1 MSIFGA
7 ANILLPQV
15 EDLSKWSVIAC
26 DQFTSQPE
34 YWTKVKNYVGE
45 APSALN
51 ITLPEVYLCED
62 NTPRINNINATME
75 AYHPLFKEYPQ
86 AFIYVERQLLNGTI
100 RKGVIGAIDLETYS
114 YASDAKTAI
123 RATERT
129 VIERIPPR
137 KQIRQ
142 NASIELPHIL
152 LLCDDPQHQLI
163 EGLTTIKDTL
173 PKLYDFELMERGGHI
188 TGWLVADA
196 AAEAFTEAL
205 TKYQTAIE
213 AKYAA
218 LAVAPIYYAVGDGN
232 HSLATAKACYE
243 DLKAKGEPCSLA
255 RYSLVELGNLHDDSL
270 VFEPIH
276 RIVKVDSTDKLLD
289 ALQEKI
295 GQTTGIPIKW
305 LTAEAQ
311 GIIYV
316 SPEDPRV
323 PVGILQEALDQYLA
337 TVPHEIDYIHGEAA
351 VEDLSSKPNA
361 IGFLVPG
368 ITKDSLF
375 PEIAKGGVLPRK
387 TFSMGHAEEKRYYLE
402 ARRIR

>member
-34 YWTKVKNYVGE
+34 YWKKVEAYVGE

-51 ITLPEVYLCED
+51 ITLPEVYLSAD
-62 NTPRINNINATME
+62 NTPRINKINATMK
-75 AYHPLFKEYPQ
+75 AYQPLFKEYPQ
-86 AFIYVERQLLNGTI
+86 AFIYVERQLLNGTL
-100 RKGVIGAIDLETYS
+100 RKGVVGAIDLETYS
-114 YASDAKTAI
+114 YATDAKTAI

-129 VIERIPPR
+129 VLDRIPPR

-142 NASIELPHIL
+142 HASVELPHVL

-163 EGLTTIKDTL
+163 ESLEAIKETL
-173 PKLYDFELMERGGHI
+173 PKLYDFQLMEGGGHI
-188 TGWLVADA
+188 TGWLVADEA
-196 AAEAFTEAL
+196 AQAFATAL
-205 TKYQTAIE
+205 AKYQEAIE

-218 LAVAPIYYAVGDGN
+218 LGVEPIYYAVGDGN

-243 DLKAKGEPCSLA
+243 DLKAKGESCELA

-276 RIVKVDSTDKLLD
+276 RIVEIEDTAKLLSV
-289 ALQEKI
+289 LQEKI
-295 GQTTGIPIKW
+295 GQPQGTPIEW
-305 LTAEAQ
+305 ITADAK
-311 GIIYV
+311 GVIHV

-323 PVGILQEALDQYLA
+323 PVGILQDALDQYLA
-337 TVPHEIDYIHGEAA
+337 TIPHTIDYIHGEATI
-351 VEDLSSKPNA
+351 VELASKPNTM
-361 IGFLVPG
+361 GFLVPP

-402 ARRIR
+402 ARKIR